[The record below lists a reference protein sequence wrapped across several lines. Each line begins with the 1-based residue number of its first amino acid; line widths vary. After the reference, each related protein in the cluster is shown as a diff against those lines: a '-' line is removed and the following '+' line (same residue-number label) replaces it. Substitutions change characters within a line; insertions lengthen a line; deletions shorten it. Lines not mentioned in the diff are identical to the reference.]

1 MEQQLM
7 IYGAAGYAGGL
18 MVREAVHQGLKP
30 IIAGRQK
37 DAPKIERLAQ
47 EFGLRTRYFTIE
59 QAHEHLEHIAVLL
72 NCAGPFS
79 ATTHVLVEAC
89 LARRVHYLDITG
101 EAQVFKH
108 CHSLH
113 QRAQA
118 QGVIVLP
125 GVGFDVVPT
134 DCLAAM
140 LKQALPDATRIDL
153 AFSFDTMPSIGT
165 AKTMVEGFGNGGLIR
180 ENHQLKIVGNAH
192 AQRKIPF
199 QNAEK
204 WAVSIPWGDVFTSG
218 ISTQVPNGMVYMA
231 LPKILITLM
240 KWSNPFRKILGS
252 AGAQFILKKTLDVL
266 ASSGPDA
273 TARDQQRCQ
282 FWGEAKNANGQTV
295 ALTLSAPNVYTLT
308 SQAGIQI
315 AAYCLSGHNAGG
327 FYTPSMLLG
336 GDFIRTLPE
345 IEIRQL

>member
-125 GVGFDVVPT
+125 GVTIGESSIIGAGSVVTKDVPSNSIYAGVP
-134 DCLAAM
+134 
-140 LKQALPDATRIDL
+140 
-153 AFSFDTMPSIGT
+153 
-165 AKTMVEGFGNGGLIR
+165 AKFL
-180 ENHQLKIVGNAH
+180 QKI
-192 AQRKIPF
+192 
-199 QNAEK
+199 E
-204 WAVSIPWGDVFTSG
+204 
-218 ISTQVPNGMVYMA
+218 
-231 LPKILITLM
+231 
-240 KWSNPFRKILGS
+240 
-252 AGAQFILKKTLDVL
+252 
-266 ASSGPDA
+266 
-273 TARDQQRCQ
+273 
-282 FWGEAKNANGQTV
+282 
-295 ALTLSAPNVYTLT
+295 
-308 SQAGIQI
+308 
-315 AAYCLSGHNAGG
+315 
-327 FYTPSMLLG
+327 
-336 GDFIRTLPE
+336 
-345 IEIRQL
+345 